1 MASRRR
7 GWPAGCR
14 TTNLALLC
22 PLAALAVFL
31 LWVTLTALRLS
42 DVSAFF
48 VLAWWGTWLLLAPRA
63 VLRLAAALSDLRT
76 GPVVVTGQVVQ
87 RRAVQSDGS
96 GPGTSTENLSVVAV
110 DVGGGTVNTFAV
122 DNRAVRSHGTG
133 HVGACRCHAPPPP
146 PCVDRRRVHPGRG
159 GRRSPSDGPGPMRG

>member
-122 DNRAVRSHGTG
+122 DNGQYAAMAPRTWVRAVVTPRLRHLVSIDVVSIPGG
-133 HVGACRCHAPPPP
+133 VGGA
-146 PCVDRRRVHPGRG
+146 HPRMGRG
-159 GRRSPSDGPGPMRG
+159 